1 MWNKVIIPVQ
11 ISISVAESEG
21 QLTNYAIPSH
31 LLCGVRGMDEDR
43 HEKRLSLEE
52 EKKRSYFF
60 MVGPHAFPE
69 NSHKSH
75 YLFSRF

>member
-1 MWNKVIIPVQ
+1 MKQANIPVE
-11 ISISVAESEG
+11 IRTSMPESEG
-21 QLTNYAIPSH
+21 ELTSYAIPSH
-31 LLCGVRGMDEDR
+31 LLWGVRGMDKDR